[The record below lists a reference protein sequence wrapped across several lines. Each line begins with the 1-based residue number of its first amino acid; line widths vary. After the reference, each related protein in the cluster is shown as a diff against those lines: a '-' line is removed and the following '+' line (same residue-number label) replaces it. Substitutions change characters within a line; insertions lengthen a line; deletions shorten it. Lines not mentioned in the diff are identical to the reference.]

1 MLDALA
7 PQCLHSYLAFS
18 APSYKTCLPLC
29 APLGKLRGRRVI
41 TPENLLRPVGPV
53 ESAGLEYFQVQIES
67 FGHGSSVE
75 PSLPRHLSNSKFR
88 EGALRYKPASIRIG
102 GSAKDSR
109 KPG

>member
-41 TPENLLRPVGPV
+41 TPEHLFRPVGPV
-53 ESAGLEYFQVQIES
+53 ESAGLEFFQVEIER

-75 PSLPRHLSNSKFR
+75 ASIFRQLSNSKF
-88 EGALRYKPASIRIG
+88 PASQVEP
-102 GSAKDSR
+102 GSRSLYA
-109 KPG
+109 PGQSYVQT